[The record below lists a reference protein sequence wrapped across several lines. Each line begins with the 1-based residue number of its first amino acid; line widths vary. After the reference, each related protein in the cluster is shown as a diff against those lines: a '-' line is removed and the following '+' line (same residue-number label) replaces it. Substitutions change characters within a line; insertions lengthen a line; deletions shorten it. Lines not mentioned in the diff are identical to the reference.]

1 MSKLSSAG
9 VEKVNVAIKNSGR
22 NKTDR
27 YWAEK
32 ALVSPETWNRFRTG
46 KVRISFDNFVT
57 CCKVLDLDPNEVRE
71 QTVEQPNLSFLGRD
85 RVIENLNALA
95 KANRVIVVYGVGGQ
109 GKTTVAQKYL
119 QELESNEYQVIELY
133 MPIDATNIPSA
144 KSVLDEWFNRDF
156 HEMSSSQFTVTL
168 DRLRRIL
175 KEQKIAILVD
185 NIESLLDE
193 NGKFIPEHTQYLE
206 LFSVLS
212 DHATQ
217 SITIVTSRCRL
228 LESRLRS
235 VYNYAIP
242 PLSQTDW
249 QDYFTYSNVLFDE
262 KSLAE
267 MHSKLGGNA
276 KAMTSLSGE
285 IYMGFDRNATNFW
298 EQCGADIM
306 ASADLKDLVVG
317 HLDRLLKLEPLAY
330 SLLKRMG
337 CYRYQSIPHIPI
349 EALFYQLWD
358 SPEAEHIK
366 IIEVL
371 KNRSLVELVNGEY
384 SLHPLVRAEAVHLLK
399 QNEEEFTK
407 AHSSAAD
414 FWKAKVQSLDTDKDL
429 LMAFEP
435 CYHYLEI
442 NDLNKIIEIFL
453 NPDLLKDGNLHM
465 AFYGR
470 LSPTLV
476 LELLDKIEQRA
487 LLLPPE
493 QGVLI
498 LAQVKRFR
506 GSAYFFSGEPQKSVI
521 DLEATIKIIE
531 QINSKQLI
539 PLLLSCV
546 FQAFACKLELGE
558 FDEALVL
565 IQPYVDNIVRY
576 KYTDRPLVRQLFVFQ
591 AFTCQLE
598 LDECEEAIV
607 LTKPYVDNID
617 RYKYT
622 DHPLMRQLFTV
633 YPQIVQSFMLAMK
646 LEHDASVALTEE
658 TYEVI
663 TNGSLSMYDTSR
675 SLACL
680 YLGFVCVMN
689 KRFDQALKIYNTA
702 LQFSRKAR
710 YRQLESKAMYGLA
723 EAYRNIGDLTNA
735 KEFCL
740 QAKDILTKIESKLDL
755 AKVLVEEALI
765 ASEMRELG
773 CQDNFEMAIALFT
786 ELNAPKQVERVR
798 KLMG

>member
-1 MSKLSSAG
+1 MSRLSSAG
-9 VEKVNVAIKNSGR
+9 VEKVKVAIKNSGR

-46 KVRISFDNFVT
+46 KVKISFANFVS
-57 CCKVLDLDPNEVRE
+57 CCKVLELNPNKLKE
-71 QTVEQPNLSFLGRD
+71 QTLEQPNLSFLGRD
-85 RVIENLNALA
+85 SAIESLNALA
-95 KANRVIVVYGVGGQ
+95 KANCVIAIHGVGGQ
-109 GKTTVAQKYL
+109 GKTTLAQEYL
-119 QELESNEYQVIELY
+119 QELESIGYQVIELY
-133 MPIDATNIPSA
+133 MPIDATNISSA

-156 HEMSSSQFTVTL
+156 HEISSSQLPVTL

-175 KEQKIAILVD
+175 KERKLAILID

-193 NGKFIPEHTQYLE
+193 NGKFIPDHAQYLE

-217 SITIVTSRCRL
+217 SIVIVTSRCRL

-276 KAMTSLSGE
+276 KAMTSLCGE
-285 IYMGFDRNATNFW
+285 IYMDFDRNATNFW

-349 EALFYQLWD
+349 EALFCQLWD
-358 SPEAEHIK
+358 IPKESHIK
-366 IIEVL
+366 TIEVL
-371 KNRSLVELVNGEY
+371 KNRSLLDVINGEY

-399 QNEEEFTK
+399 QNEEEFAK

-414 FWKAKVQSLDTDKDL
+414 FWKDKVQSLDTDKDV

-435 CYHYLEI
+435 CYHYLET

-453 NPDLLKDGNLHM
+453 NTDLLKDGYLHL

-476 LELLDKIEQRA
+476 FELLD
-487 LLLPPE
+487 
-493 QGVLI
+493 
-498 LAQVKRFR
+498 
-506 GSAYFFSGEPQKSVI
+506 
-521 DLEATIKIIE
+521 
-531 QINSKQLI
+531 N
-539 PLLLSCV
+539 
-546 FQAFACKLELGE
+546 
-558 FDEALVL
+558 
-565 IQPYVDNIVRY
+565 
-576 KYTDRPLVRQLFVFQ
+576 
-591 AFTCQLE
+591 
-598 LDECEEAIV
+598 
-607 LTKPYVDNID
+607 
-617 RYKYT
+617 
-622 DHPLMRQLFTV
+622 
-633 YPQIVQSFMLAMK
+633 
-646 LEHDASVALTEE
+646 
-658 TYEVI
+658 
-663 TNGSLSMYDTSR
+663 
-675 SLACL
+675 
-680 YLGFVCVMN
+680 
-689 KRFDQALKIYNTA
+689 
-702 LQFSRKAR
+702 
-710 YRQLESKAMYGLA
+710 
-723 EAYRNIGDLTNA
+723 
-735 KEFCL
+735 
-740 QAKDILTKIESKLDL
+740 
-755 AKVLVEEALI
+755 
-765 ASEMRELG
+765 
-773 CQDNFEMAIALFT
+773 
-786 ELNAPKQVERVR
+786 
-798 KLMG
+798 

>member
-1 MSKLSSAG
+1 MSRLSSAG

-27 YWAEK
+27 YWTK
-32 ALVSPETWNRFRTG
+32 KTLLSPETWNRFRTG

-71 QTVEQPNLSFLGRD
+71 QTLEQPNLSFLGRD

-156 HEMSSSQFTVTL
+156 HEMSSSQFAVTL

-217 SITIVTSRCRL
+217 SIAIVTSRCRL

-242 PLSQTDW
+242 PLSQSDW
-249 QDYFTYSNVLFDE
+249 QDYFTYNNVLFDE
-262 KSLAE
+262 KSLTE

-276 KAMTSLSGE
+276 KAMTSLCGE
-285 IYMGFDRNATNFW
+285 IHMDFDRNATIFW
-298 EQCGADIM
+298 NQRGADIL
-306 ASADLKDLVVG
+306 ASADLKDLVSG
-317 HLDRLLKLEPLAY
+317 HLERLVKVEPLAY

-337 CYRYQSIPHIPI
+337 CYRYQSISHIPI

-366 IIEVL
+366 IIEVI
-371 KNRSLVELVNGEY
+371 KNRSLLELVNGEY
-384 SLHPLVRAEAVHLLK
+384 SLHPLVRAEAVQLLK
-399 QNEEEFTK
+399 QNEEEFAK

-414 FWKAKVQSLDTDKDL
+414 FWKDKVQSLDTDKDVL
-429 LMAFEP
+429 IAFEP
-435 CYHYLEI
+435 CYHYLET
-442 NDLNKIIEIFL
+442 NELNKTIEILLNL
-453 NPDLLKDGNLHM
+453 NPLKDRNLHM
-465 AFYGR
+465 VFYGGR

-476 LELLDKIEQRA
+476 LDLLDKVEKRA

-493 QGVLI
+493 QGMPIFVKVKSLRGTLSEI
-498 LAQVKRFR
+498 L
-506 GSAYFFSGEPQKSVI
+506 
-521 DLEATIKIIE
+521 
-531 QINSKQLI
+531 
-539 PLLLSCV
+539 
-546 FQAFACKLELGE
+546 
-558 FDEALVL
+558 
-565 IQPYVDNIVRY
+565 
-576 KYTDRPLVRQLFVFQ
+576 
-591 AFTCQLE
+591 
-598 LDECEEAIV
+598 
-607 LTKPYVDNID
+607 
-617 RYKYT
+617 
-622 DHPLMRQLFTV
+622 H
-633 YPQIVQSFMLAMK
+633 
-646 LEHDASVALTEE
+646 H
-658 TYEVI
+658 
-663 TNGSLSMYDTSR
+663 
-675 SLACL
+675 
-680 YLGFVCVMN
+680 
-689 KRFDQALKIYNTA
+689 
-702 LQFSRKAR
+702 SRK
-710 YRQLESKAMYGLA
+710 GVA
-723 EAYRNIGDLTNA
+723 ERA
-735 KEFCL
+735 
-740 QAKDILTKIESKLDL
+740 
-755 AKVLVEEALI
+755 
-765 ASEMRELG
+765 EM
-773 CQDNFEMAIALFT
+773 
-786 ELNAPKQVERVR
+786 
-798 KLMG
+798 

>member
-1 MSKLSSAG
+1 MSRLSSAG
-9 VEKVNVAIKNSGR
+9 VEKVNVVIKNSGR

-27 YWAEK
+27 YWTKK
-32 ALVSPETWNRFRTG
+32 ALVSQETWNRFRTG
-46 KVRISFDNFVT
+46 KIKISFANFVA
-57 CCKVLDLDPNEVRE
+57 CCKALDLDPNELKE
-71 QTVEQPNLSFLGRD
+71 QTFEQPNLSFLGRA
-85 RVIENLNALA
+85 RAIESLNALA
-95 KANRVIVVYGVGGQ
+95 KATRVIVIHGVGGQ
-109 GKTTVAQKYL
+109 GKTTLAQKYL
-119 QELESNEYQVIELY
+119 QELESNGYQVIELY
-133 MPIDATNIPSA
+133 MPIDVTNIPSA

-193 NGKFIPEHTQYLE
+193 NGKVIPEHSQYLD

-242 PLSQTDW
+242 PLSQSDW

-276 KAMTSLSGE
+276 KAMTSLCGE
-285 IYMGFDRNATNFW
+285 IYMDFDRNATNFW
-298 EQCGADIM
+298 EQRGADILT
-306 ASADLKDLVVG
+306 SADLKDLVAG
-317 HLDRLLKLEPLAY
+317 HLEHLKKLEPLAY
-330 SLLKRMG
+330 GLLRRMG
-337 CYRYQSIPHIPI
+337 CYRYQSIPHIPV

-358 SPEAEHIK
+358 IPEAEHNK

-371 KNRSLVELVNGEY
+371 KNRSLVELINGEY
-384 SLHPLVRAEAVHLLK
+384 SLHPLVRAEAVYLLK

-407 AHSSAAD
+407 AHNNAAD

-435 CYHYLEI
+435 CYHYLET

-453 NPDLLKDGNLHM
+453 NPDLLRDDNLHM

-476 LELLDKIEQRA
+476 LELLDKIEDRV

-493 QGVLI
+493 QSILI
-498 LAQVKRFR
+498 LAQAKRFH
-506 GSAYFFSGEPQKSVI
+506 GSLYFFSGDPKKAVMEFES
-521 DLEATIKIIE
+521 TIKIIE

-539 PLLLSCV
+539 PLLLFCV
-546 FQAFACKLELGE
+546 FHAFACKLELGE
-558 FDEALVL
+558 FDGALVL
-565 IQPYVDNIVRY
+565 IQPYVDNIDRY
-576 KYTDRPLVRQLFVFQ
+576 KYTDRPLVRQLFIFQ
-591 AFTCQLE
+591 AFACKLELGE
-598 LDECEEAIV
+598 LDEAIV
-607 LTKPYVDNID
+607 QTKPYADNID

-622 DHPLMRQLFTV
+622 DHPLLRQLFTV
-633 YPQIVQSFMLAMK
+633 YPQLVQSFMLAMK
-646 LEHDASVALTEE
+646 LEHDASVALAEE

-663 TNGSLSMYDTSR
+663 INDSLSMSDTSR
-675 SLACL
+675 ACACL

-689 KRFDQALKIYNTA
+689 KRFDQSLKIYNTA

-723 EAYRNIGDLTNA
+723 EAYRNIGDLTKA
-735 KEFCL
+735 KECCL
-740 QAKDILTKIESKLDL
+740 QAKDILIKIEPKLDL

-765 ASEMRELG
+765 AREMREHG
-773 CQDNFEMAIALFT
+773 CQDNFEKAIALFT

>member
-9 VEKVNVAIKNSGR
+9 VEKVNVVIKNSGR

-32 ALVSPETWNRFRTG
+32 AVVSKETWNRFRTG
-46 KVRISFDNFVT
+46 KVMISFANFVA
-57 CCKVLDLDPNEVRE
+57 CCKVLDLDPKELKE
-71 QTVEQPNLSFLGRD
+71 HIFEQPNLNFLGRA
-85 RVIENLNALA
+85 RAIESLNSLA
-95 KANRVIVVYGVGGQ
+95 KTNRVIVIHGLGGQ
-109 GKTTVAQKYL
+109 GKTTLAQKYL
-119 QELESNEYQVIELY
+119 QELESNGYQVIELY
-133 MPIDATNIPSA
+133 MPIDVTNIPSA
-144 KSVLDEWFNRDF
+144 QSVLDEWFNQDF
-156 HEMSSSQFTVTL
+156 HKMSSSQFAVNL

-175 KEQKIAILVD
+175 KEQKLAILVD

-242 PLSQTDW
+242 SLSQTDW
-249 QDYFTYSNVLFDE
+249 QNYFTYSNVLFDE

-276 KAMTSLSGE
+276 KAMTSLCGE
-285 IYMGFDRNATNFW
+285 IHMDFDRNATNFW
-298 EQCGADIM
+298 NQCGADIL
-306 ASADLKDLVVG
+306 ALADLKDLVAG
-317 HLDRLLKLEPLAY
+317 HIEGLKKLEPLAY

-337 CYRYQSIPHIPI
+337 CYRYQNIPHIPV
-349 EALFYQLWD
+349 EALLYQLWD
-358 SPEAEHIK
+358 IPKATHIK

-399 QNEEEFTK
+399 QNEEEFDQ
-407 AHSSAAD
+407 AHNSAAD
-414 FWKAKVQSLDTDKDL
+414 FWKAQVQSLNTDKDL
-429 LMAFEP
+429 LMVFEP

-453 NPDLLKDGNLHM
+453 SPNLLEGEHLHLV
-465 AFYGR
+465 FYRR

-476 LELLDKIEQRA
+476 LELLGKVEEKT

-493 QGVLI
+493 KGMLI
-498 LAQVKRFR
+498 LALVKSFR
-506 GSAYFFSGEPQKSVI
+506 GSLHFFSGELQKSV
-521 DLEATIKIIE
+521 LEFEASIKIIE
-531 QINSKQLI
+531 QINSPQLI
-539 PLLLSCV
+539 FFLLSNV
-546 FQAFACKLELGE
+546 FQVFTCKLELGE
-558 FDEALVL
+558 ID
-565 IQPYVDNIVRY
+565 
-576 KYTDRPLVRQLFVFQ
+576 
-591 AFTCQLE
+591 
-598 LDECEEAIV
+598 EAIV
-607 LTKPYVDNID
+607 LIKPYIDNID
-617 RYKYT
+617 RYKYVN
-622 DHPLMRQLFTV
+622 HPLIQQLFSA
-633 YPQIVQSFMLAMK
+633 YPQLVQSFILAMELK
-646 LEHDASVALTEE
+646 HDASIALAEE
-658 TYEVI
+658 TYEAI
-663 TNGSLSMYDTSR
+663 TNRPLSMFDTSR
-675 SLACL
+675 GCACL

-723 EAYRNIGDLTNA
+723 ETYRNIGDLPNA

-740 QAKDILTKIESKLDL
+740 QAKDILIKIESKLDL

-765 ASEMRELG
+765 AREMQERG

-786 ELNAPKQVERVR
+786 ELNAPKQVARVR